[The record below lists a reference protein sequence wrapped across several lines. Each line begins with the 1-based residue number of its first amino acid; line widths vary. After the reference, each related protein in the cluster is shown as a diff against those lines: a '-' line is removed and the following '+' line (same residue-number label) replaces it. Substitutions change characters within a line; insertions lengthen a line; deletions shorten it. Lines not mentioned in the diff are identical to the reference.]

1 MRKKFQPAQAV
12 VNGRPLPRSPVS
24 ALNNKIMNITQTK
37 NNRLTFDFRA
47 DAPPLLD
54 QMDAKMSRT
63 VMERAAVCSS
73 GLFEWAAD
81 QPATE
86 QASLVARMSVTT
98 LRDADFSS
106 PDSVA
111 LVVGASALLMASKLG
126 PSTASERI
134 RKAAGILSERYQADW

>member
-24 ALNNKIMNITQTK
+24 ALNNKIMHTTQTK
-37 NNRLTFDFRA
+37 NNRLTFDFKSE
-47 DAPPLLD
+47 APPLLD
-54 QMDAKMSRT
+54 QMDAKMPRA

-81 QPATE
+81 QPAIE
-86 QASLVARMSVTT
+86 QAALVSRMSVTM
-98 LRDADFSS
+98 LRDVDFSI
-106 PDSVA
+106 PDSLA
-111 LVVGASALLMASKLG
+111 LAVGASALLMASKLG